1 MDLIKLNI
9 VGYSHSEFQQG
20 AFALI
25 LSEDKGNRTLSIVIG
40 SCEAQSI
47 AIGLEK
53 TIKVPRPLT
62 HDLFKNFSQKFN
74 IKLSHIY
81 IHKILKGIFHSYL
94 FFIDENGKEEKID
107 ARTSDAV
114 AIAIR
119 FKVPIYT
126 NEKIL
131 TESNLEREEKT
142 KVKGK
147 NKKIKFK
154 SDNYSGYSI
163 EDLKDKLKKVLLLE
177 KYEEAAKIRDEL
189 SNRKK

>member
-25 LSEDKGNRTLSIVIG
+25 LSEEKGDRTLSIVIG

-47 AIGLEK
+47 AIGLE

-62 HDLFKNFSQKFN
+62 HDLFKTFSQKFN
-74 IKLSHIY
+74 IELSHIY
-81 IHKILKGIFHSYL
+81 IHKISKGIFHSYL
-94 FFIDENGKEEKID
+94 IFIDENGKKEKID

-119 FKVPIYT
+119 FQVPIYT

-131 TESNLEREEKT
+131 NESNSEKKEKT
-142 KVKGK
+142 NVKK
-147 NKKIKFK
+147 EKSKKKLK
-154 SDNYSGYSI
+154 SHDYSNFSI
-163 EDLKDKLKKVLLLE
+163 EDLKDELKKVLLLE

-189 SNRKK
+189 ATRNK

>member
-25 LSEDKGNRTLSIVIG
+25 LSEEKGNRTLSIVIG
-40 SCEAQSI
+40 ACEAQSI
-47 AIGLEK
+47 AIGLER
-53 TIKVPRPLT
+53 IKVPRPLT
-62 HDLFKNFSQKFN
+62 HDLFKSFSQKFK

-81 IHKILKGIFHSYL
+81 IHKIVKGIFYSYL
-94 FFIDENGKEEKID
+94 FFKDNKGGERKID

-126 NEKIL
+126 NEDIL
-131 TESNLEREEKT
+131 KEGTLEKKEKT
-142 KVKGK
+142 NIKKEK
-147 NKKIKFK
+147 KSNKIKSNK
-154 SDNYSGYSI
+154 YSNFSI
-163 EDLKDKLKKVLLLE
+163 NDLKDELKKVLLLE
-177 KYEEAAKIRDEL
+177 NYEEAAKIRDEIK
-189 SNRKK
+189 NRNK

>member
-1 MDLIKLNI
+1 MDLVKLNI

-40 SCEAQSI
+40 ACEAQSI
-47 AIGLEK
+47 AIGLE

-62 HDLFKNFSQKFN
+62 HDLFKTFSQKFK
-74 IKLSHIY
+74 IELLHIY
-81 IHKILKGIFHSYL
+81 IYKILKGIFHSYL
-94 FFIDENGKEEKID
+94 FFKDEHGREKKID

-126 NEKIL
+126 NDKIL
-131 TESNLEREEKT
+131 NESNSEKKEIT
-142 KVKGK
+142 KPKKQK
-147 NKKIKFK
+147 NIKKIKTN
-154 SDNYSGYSI
+154 NYSNFSI
-163 EDLKDKLKKVLLLE
+163 IDLKDKLKEVLLLE
-177 KYEEAAKIRDEL
+177 NYEEAAKIRDEIK
-189 SNRKK
+189 NRNK

>member
-9 VGYSHSEFQQG
+9 VGYSHSEFQKG

-25 LSEDKGNRTLSIVIG
+25 LSEENRNRSLSIVIG

-47 AIGLEK
+47 AIGLE

-62 HDLFKNFSQKFN
+62 HDLFKTFAEKFK
-74 IKLSHIY
+74 IELVYIY
-81 IHKILKGIFHSYL
+81 IYKILNGIFHSYL
-94 FFIDENGKEEKID
+94 FLKDETGKEKKID

-131 TESNLEREEKT
+131 KETNSEEKENKTVT
-142 KVKGK
+142 KKA
-147 NKKIKFK
+147 KKKK
-154 SDNYSGYSI
+154 ANTNNYSDFSI
-163 EDLKDKLKKVLLLE
+163 NDLKNELKKVLLLE
-177 KYEEAAKIRDEL
+177 NYEEAAKIRDEI

>member
-1 MDLIKLNI
+1 MDLIKINI

-25 LSEDKGNRTLSIVIG
+25 LSEENGNRTLSIVIG
-40 SCEAQSI
+40 ACEAQSI

-53 TIKVPRPLT
+53 IQVPRPLT
-62 HDLFKNFSQKFN
+62 HDLFKSFSQKFK

-81 IHKILKGIFHSYL
+81 IHKIVKGIFYSYL
-94 FFIDENGKEEKID
+94 FFKDNNGEEKKID

-126 NEKIL
+126 NEEIL
-131 TESNLEREEKT
+131 KQGNLEKQEKT
-142 KVKGK
+142 KIKK
-147 NKKIKFK
+147 EKKSNKRKINK
-154 SDNYSGYSI
+154 YSNFSI
-163 EDLKDKLKKVLLLE
+163 NDLKDELKKVLLLE
-177 KYEEAAKIRDEL
+177 NYEEAARIRDEIT
-189 SNRKK
+189 NRNK

>member
-25 LSEDKGNRTLSIVIG
+25 LSEEKGKRTLSIVIG

-47 AIGLEK
+47 AIGLEN
-53 TIKVPRPLT
+53 IKVPRPLT
-62 HDLFKNFSQKFN
+62 HDLFKTFSQKFK
-74 IKLSHIY
+74 IELSHIY
-81 IHKILKGIFHSYL
+81 IHKIVKGIFHSYL
-94 FFIDENGKEEKID
+94 FFKDEHGKEKKID

-119 FKVPIYT
+119 FEVPIYT

-131 TESNLEREEKT
+131 TGSTSEEK
-142 KVKGK
+142 VK
-147 NKKIKFK
+147 NKKNIKN
-154 SDNYSGYSI
+154 DNYSNFSI
-163 EDLKDKLKKVLLLE
+163 NDLKDKLKKVLLLE
-177 KYEEAAKIRDEL
+177 NYEEAVKIRDEIK
-189 SNRKK
+189 NRNK

>member
-25 LSEDKGNRTLSIVIG
+25 LSEVKGNRTLSIVIG
-40 SCEAQSI
+40 ACEAQSI
-47 AIGLEK
+47 AIGLER
-53 TIKVPRPLT
+53 IKVPRPLT
-62 HDLFKNFSQKFN
+62 HDLFKSFSQKFK

-81 IHKILKGIFHSYL
+81 IHKIVKGIFYSYL
-94 FFIDENGKEEKID
+94 FFKDKKGEEKKID

-126 NEKIL
+126 NENIL
-131 TESNLEREEKT
+131 KEGKLEKKEKT
-142 KVKGK
+142 NIKKEK
-147 NKKIKFK
+147 NSNKIKSNK
-154 SDNYSGYSI
+154 YSNFSI
-163 EDLKDKLKKVLLLE
+163 NDLKDELKKVLLLE
-177 KYEEAAKIRDEL
+177 NYEEAVKIRDEIT
-189 SNRKK
+189 NRNK

>member
-9 VGYSHSEFQQG
+9 VGYSHSEFQKG

-25 LSEDKGNRTLSIVIG
+25 LSEENRNRSLSIVIG

-53 TIKVPRPLT
+53 ITVPRPLT
-62 HDLFKNFSQKFN
+62 HDLFKTFSEKFK
-74 IKLSHIY
+74 IELKHIY
-81 IHKILKGIFHSYL
+81 IYKILNGIFHSYL
-94 FFIDENGKEEKID
+94 FFKDAQGKEKKID

-131 TESNLEREEKT
+131 KETNSEKKEKKKEKKKKAKT
-142 KVKGK
+142 K
-147 NKKIKFK
+147 
-154 SDNYSGYSI
+154 NYSDFSI
-163 EDLKDKLKKVLLLE
+163 NDLKNELKKVLLLE
-177 KYEEAAKIRDEL
+177 NYEEAAKIRDEI

>member
-9 VGYSHSEFQQG
+9 IGYSHSEFQQG

-25 LSEDKGNRTLSIVIG
+25 LNEENGNRTLSIVIG

-47 AIGLEK
+47 AIGLEN
-53 TIKVPRPLT
+53 IKVPRPLT
-62 HDLFKNFSQKFN
+62 HDLFKTFSQKFN
-74 IKLSHIY
+74 IELKNIY
-81 IHKILKGIFHSYL
+81 IHKIIKGIFHSYL
-94 FFIDENGKEEKID
+94 FFTDKHNKEKKVD

-126 NEKIL
+126 NENIL
-131 TESNLEREEKT
+131 NETNSGTKEKTHSNQKEEK
-142 KVKGK
+142 KSI
-147 NKKIKFK
+147 IKTNNYA
-154 SDNYSGYSI
+154 NYSI
-163 EDLKDKLKKVLLLE
+163 NALKDKLKKVLLLE
-177 KYEEAAKIRDEL
+177 NYEEAAKIRDEI

>member
-25 LSEDKGNRTLSIVIG
+25 LSEEKGDNRTLSIVIG

-47 AIGLEK
+47 AIGLE

-62 HDLFKNFSQKFN
+62 HDLFKTFSQKFN
-74 IKLSHIY
+74 IELSHIY

-119 FKVPIYT
+119 FQVPIYT
-126 NEKIL
+126 NDKILNESNSDKKEKINVKK
-131 TESNLEREEKT
+131 EKHKT
-142 KVKGK
+142 KL
-147 NKKIKFK
+147 K
-154 SDNYSGYSI
+154 SNDYSNFSI
-163 EDLKDKLKKVLLLE
+163 EDLKDELKKVLLLE

-189 SNRKK
+189 ATRNK

>member
-25 LSEDKGNRTLSIVIG
+25 LSEEKGNRTLSIVIG
-40 SCEAQSI
+40 ACEAQSI
-47 AIGLEK
+47 AIGLER
-53 TIKVPRPLT
+53 IKVPRPLT
-62 HDLFKNFSQKFN
+62 HDLFKSFSQKFK

-81 IHKILKGIFHSYL
+81 IHKIVKGIFYSYL
-94 FFIDENGKEEKID
+94 FFKDNTGEEKKID

-126 NEKIL
+126 NEDIL
-131 TESNLEREEKT
+131 KEGTLEKKEKT
-142 KVKGK
+142 NIKKEK
-147 NKKIKFK
+147 KSNKIKSNK
-154 SDNYSGYSI
+154 YSNFSI
-163 EDLKDKLKKVLLLE
+163 NDLKDELKKVLLLE
-177 KYEEAAKIRDEL
+177 NYEEAAKIRDEIK
-189 SNRKK
+189 NRNK